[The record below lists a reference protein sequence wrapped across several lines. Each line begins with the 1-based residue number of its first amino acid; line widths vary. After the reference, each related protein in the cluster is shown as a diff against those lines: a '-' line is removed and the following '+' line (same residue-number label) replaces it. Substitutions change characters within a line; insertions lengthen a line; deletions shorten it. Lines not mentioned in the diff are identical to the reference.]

1 MLLLDALLVMP
12 AFHKQTLG
20 IRVLIV
26 SFHLLNG
33 CVFSLH
39 MATSS
44 ALSLLTYNKK
54 NLLSFLCLSRSVAQM
69 VQPLNG

>member
-1 MLLLDALLVMP
+1 MLDALLVVP
-12 AFHKQTLG
+12 AFRKQTLG
-20 IRVLIV
+20 ILVLIV
-26 SFHLLNG
+26 SFHLLNIY
-33 CVFSLH
+33 VFSLH

-54 NLLSFLCLSRSVAQM
+54 ILLSFLCLARSVAQM